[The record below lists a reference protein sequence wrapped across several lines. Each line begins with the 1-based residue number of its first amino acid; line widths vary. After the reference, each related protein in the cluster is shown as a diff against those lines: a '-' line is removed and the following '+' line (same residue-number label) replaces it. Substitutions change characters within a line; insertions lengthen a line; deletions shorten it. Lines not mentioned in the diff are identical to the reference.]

1 MRARFHAV
9 CAALLLWLL
18 AAPALAHEVRPAL
31 LTVEHNGSGYDVT
44 WKQPVNAGRRL
55 KLTPVFPEGCDPTPS
70 QLEAD
75 GATVRER
82 FSITCALTSGELRI
96 DGLERTLTDAYVR
109 ITEAD
114 GSTRSA
120 LIKPSDPVWDL
131 SVPAPPAVRAYFGE
145 GIKHIVFGWDHLL
158 FVIGLCLLVR
168 PRQVLGVATSFTL
181 AHSLTLIAAAL
192 GFVSLPGRPV
202 EILIAASIL
211 LLAVEVVRRWRGV
224 DGLTARRPYLVSFGV
239 GLIHGLGF
247 AGALSDLGLPP
258 GEELVSLI
266 LFNIGVE
273 AGQFAVVLL
282 ALAVGWLALRAAPRA
297 ARTGAT
303 LAVYAIGAVAS
314 YWMIERLAG
323 YVV

>member
-1 MRARFHAV
+1 MRALL
-9 CAALLLWLL
+9 AALLLWLL
-18 AAPALAHEVRPAL
+18 AGPALAHEVRPAL

-44 WKQPVNAGRRL
+44 WKQPINAGRRL
-55 KLTPVFPEGCDPTPS
+55 KLTPVFPDGCDPTPS
-70 QLEAD
+70 RLEAD

-82 FSITCALTSGELRI
+82 FTIACDLTGGALRI
-96 DGLERTLTDAYVR
+96 EGLERTLTDAYVR

-131 SVPAPPAVRAYFGE
+131 SVPSPPAVRAYFGE

-192 GFVSLPGRPV
+192 GVVSLPGRPV

-211 LLAVEVVRRWRGV
+211 LLAVEVVRRWRGE
-224 DGLTARRPYLVSFGV
+224 DGLTARKPYLVSFGV

-247 AGALSDLGLPP
+247 AGALSELGLPT
-258 GEELVSLI
+258 GQELLSLI

-273 AGQFAVVLL
+273 AGQFAVILL
-282 ALAVGWLALRAAPRA
+282 ALGVGWLAVKAAPRA
-297 ARTGAT
+297 ARAGAT
-303 LAVYAIGAVAS
+303 LSVYAIGAVAS
-314 YWMIERLAG
+314 YWMIERLLG
-323 YVV
+323 YLA